1 MGWRDWLRGRGGER
15 EAPLGREASAASG
28 EAPTLEP
35 DHKDETVDELNQ
47 ARQDRSGDV
56 GTVRAERD
64 PPRSV

>member
-15 EAPLGREASAASG
+15 EAPGASG
-28 EAPTLEP
+28 EAPALEP
-35 DHKDETVDELNQ
+35 DHKDETADELNQ

-56 GTVRAERD
+56 GKVRGERD